1 MGFSREQ
8 QPQRVDVVVVRQAR
22 NYAHMYI
29 ALQLIDRV
37 VVSCGFTSHW
47 TQNRSFQR
55 RFPKPISWLSMEKTR
70 PNTTKARIHQSR
82 EMYYNTK

>member
-29 ALQLIDRV
+29 ALRLIDRV
-37 VVSCGFTSHW
+37 VVSCGFTPHW

-55 RFPKPISWLSMEKTR
+55 RFPKPISWLGMEK
-70 PNTTKARIHQSR
+70 N
-82 EMYYNTK
+82 